1 MKNIV
6 QLRDIIQE
14 DLPIF
19 FEDQMDKDAVKM
31 AAFTS
36 RDKTAFMEHWNNK
49 ILGDAAVIKKTI
61 LFQGNVAGNIDSWL
75 QDGKYEVGYWI
86 GKEYW
91 GRGIASLALAEFLFI
106 QNARPLYAHVA
117 KHNKASL
124 RVLEKCGF
132 TITGEDKISCEAFD
146 EEVEEFILKLDVREN
161 KKYSVNSRQ

>member
-1 MKNIV
+1 MKNDV
-6 QLRDIIQE
+6 HLRDIIKE

-36 RDKTAFMEHWNNK
+36 RDKEAFMEHWNNK

-61 LFQGNVAGNIDSWL
+61 LYQGNVAGNIESWL
-75 QDGKYEVGYWI
+75 QDGKQEVGYWI

-91 GRGIASLALAEFLFI
+91 GRGIASIALAEFLLL

-132 TITGEDKISCEAFD
+132 TITGEDKILSEAFD
-146 EEVEEFILKLDVREN
+146 EDVEEFILKLDVNEN
-161 KKYSVNSRQ
+161 DTLR